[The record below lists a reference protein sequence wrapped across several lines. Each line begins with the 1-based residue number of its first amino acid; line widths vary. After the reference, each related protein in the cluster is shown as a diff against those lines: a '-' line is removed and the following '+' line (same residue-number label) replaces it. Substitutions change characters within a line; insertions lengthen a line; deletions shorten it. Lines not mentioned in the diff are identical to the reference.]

1 MLLPVGNMK
10 NLLLRCSLDIMT
22 KQQLMFFKENENI
35 EVVTIDERIKEL
47 SKNMKK
53 ISINEKI
60 QPAVERSEKN
70 VLVEL

>member
-1 MLLPVGNMK
+1 ME

>member
-1 MLLPVGNMK
+1 ME

-47 SKNMKK
+47 SKKMKK

-60 QPAVERSEKN
+60 QPAVERSEIN